1 MIGNQATTQTV
12 PLRLDEGGTIR
23 IAGTRVSLD
32 SVIYHFNLGA
42 TAEQIAHKFP
52 ALDLADVYAVIAYY
66 LANRQ
71 TVDDYISQQDA
82 KAEAFKKRLEE
93 DPEYQ
98 SWRAGLRERLL
109 ARKREAA

>member
-12 PLRLDEGGTIR
+12 PLRLDERGTIR

-71 TVDDYISQQDA
+71 TVDDYINQQDA
-82 KAEAFKKRLEE
+82 KAEAFKKRLKE
-93 DPEYQ
+93 DPEYKA
-98 SWRAGLRERLL
+98 WRAGLRERLL
-109 ARKREAA
+109 AWKYEED